1 MSKCNRNMLIQVEAI
16 PPSHRRRGAE
26 PCRVMDA
33 IAFATA
39 GPQNFA
45 TTVSESG
52 LLSAF
57 RTFVELRSARK
68 PGRAGTMIASG
79 RTARRCRA

>member
-1 MSKCNRNMLIQVEAI
+1 
-16 PPSHRRRGAE
+16 
-26 PCRVMDA
+26 MDA

-45 TTVSESG
+45 TASESE
-52 LLSAF
+52 LSSAF

>member
-1 MSKCNRNMLIQVEAI
+1 
-16 PPSHRRRGAE
+16 
-26 PCRVMDA
+26 MDA

-45 TTVSESG
+45 TASESR
-52 LLSAF
+52 LSSAF

-79 RTARRCRA
+79 RADRTADCASLPLSLIHI